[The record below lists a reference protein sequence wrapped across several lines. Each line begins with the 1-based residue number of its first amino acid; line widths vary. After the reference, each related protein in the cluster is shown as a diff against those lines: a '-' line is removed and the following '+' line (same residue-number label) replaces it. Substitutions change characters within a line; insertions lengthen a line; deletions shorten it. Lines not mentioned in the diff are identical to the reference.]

1 MPQFSRLSQSEG
13 QPANLILVI
22 PWRVSIPVLAA
33 PTASGKTAVALELSD
48 SLPLEVISAD
58 AMMVYQ
64 HMDIGTA
71 KPTPA
76 EQARLP
82 HHVIDVVAPDEP
94 FSVADYV
101 RHAETAIEGV
111 LGRGSIPFVLGGAGF
126 YIRALTVGLPTVPE
140 ADMAVQAPLW
150 KRFET
155 EGIDPLMTELCALN
169 KADAERA
176 QRNPRRVIRALEIW
190 QRTGRSPADFPLR
203 PPRYQYRKLALLPK
217 VSILSQRIAE
227 RTHAMVAGGLI
238 DEVRWLLSHYP
249 TLATARQAIGYRE
262 VTDYLMGNCSLD
274 EAIRATESATVQY
287 AKRQRTWFRKEPGT
301 QQLYGLA
308 SDLQSK
314 IRAFITQDE

>member
-1 MPQFSRLSQSEG
+1 M
-13 QPANLILVI
+13 I
-22 PWRVSIPVLAA
+22 PWHVTIPVLAA

-58 AMMVYQ
+58 AMMVYR

-82 HHVIDVVAPDEP
+82 HHVIDVVEPDEP

-101 RHAETAIEGV
+101 QHAETAIEGV
-111 LGRGSIPFVLGGAGF
+111 LERGNTPLVLGGAGF

-140 ADMAVQAPLW
+140 ADTAVQALLW
-150 KRFET
+150 QRFET
-155 EGIDPLMTELCALN
+155 KGIDSLLAELRALS

-176 QRNPRRVIRALEIW
+176 QRNPRRIIRALEIW

-203 PPRYQYRKLALLPK
+203 PPKYRYHKLALLPE
-217 VSILSQRIAE
+217 VTVLRQRIAE
-227 RTHAMVAGGLI
+227 RTHAMFAGGLV

-249 TLATARQAIGYRE
+249 TLATAKQAIGYRE
-262 VTDYLMGNCSLD
+262 VIDHMRGNCSLE
-274 EAIRATESATVQY
+274 EAIRTTELATVQY
-287 AKRQRTWFRKEPGT
+287 AKRQRTWFSKEPDT
-301 QQLYGLA
+301 QRLYGLA
-308 SDLQSK
+308 DALQSE
-314 IRAFITQDE
+314 IRSFISQG

>member
-1 MPQFSRLSQSEG
+1 M
-13 QPANLILVI
+13 
-22 PWRVSIPVLAA
+22 
-33 PTASGKTAVALELSD
+33 ALELSD
-48 SLPLEVISAD
+48 CLPIEVISAD
-58 AMMVYQ
+58 AMMVYR

-71 KPTPA
+71 KPTLA

-82 HHVIDVVAPDEP
+82 HHVIDVVEPDEP

-101 RHAETAIEGV
+101 QHAETAIEGV
-111 LGRGSIPFVLGGAGF
+111 LGRGSIPLVLGGTGF

-155 EGIDPLMTELCALN
+155 EGIELLLAELRALSE
-169 KADAERA
+169 ADAERA

-203 PPRYQYRKLALLPK
+203 PPRYHYQKLALLPE

-227 RTHAMVAGGLI
+227 RTQAMFAGGLL

-262 VTDYLMGNCSLD
+262 VTDYLIGNCSLD
-274 EAIRATESATVQY
+274 EAIRTTELATVQY
-287 AKRQRTWFRKEPGT
+287 AKRQRTWFRKEPDT
-301 QQLYGLA
+301 QRLYGLA
-308 SDLQSK
+308 DALQSE
-314 IRAFITQDE
+314 IRSFITQR